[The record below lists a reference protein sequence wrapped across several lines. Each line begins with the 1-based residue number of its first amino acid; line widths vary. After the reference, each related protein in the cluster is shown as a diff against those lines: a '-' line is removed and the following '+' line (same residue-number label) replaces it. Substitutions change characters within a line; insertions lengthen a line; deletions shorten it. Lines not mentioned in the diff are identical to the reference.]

1 MKTKILILLAAALAN
16 HALAQGTFRNLN
28 FEETTLPYSTNPMGF
43 ASAAEAFPAWTV
55 YFGPVP
61 QTQVVYNGLT
71 VTPNL
76 WLWSRGFAPVPPL
89 PASFGLFSA
98 VPSSIDSVSISL
110 AQVGTIPDGVNSLS
124 FETFGYFNANS
135 VQMDFGGNLL
145 PLELLSGPST
155 FFRTWRADLGALAG
169 QTGELRITAI
179 YQPDVPGTFRLD
191 NLQFTNVP
199 EPSTWVL
206 FLAGTALLLWAK
218 RRRV

>member
-1 MKTKILILLAAALAN
+1 MLAN
-16 HALAQGTFRNLN
+16 HAVAQSTFRNLN
-28 FEETTLPYSTNPMGF
+28 FEETTLPYASNAVGRV
-43 ASAAEAFPAWTV
+43 SAAEAFPGWTV
-55 YFGPVP
+55 YHDSTP
-61 QTQVVYNGLT
+61 QTQVAYNVLT
-71 VTPNL
+71 LSPNL
-76 WLWSRGFAPVPPL
+76 WLWTRGFAPVPPL

-98 VPSSIDSVSISL
+98 VPSPADSVSISL
-110 AQVGTIPDGVNSLS
+110 AQVGTIPDGVNSLA
-124 FETFGYFNANS
+124 FETFDSFNPNS
-135 VQMDFGGNLL
+135 LQMSFGGNLL
-145 PLELLSGPST
+145 PLELLTDPN
-155 FFRTWRADLGALAG
+155 RLYRAWRADLGTLAG